1 MAKTVIFANG
11 IPTTRSNK
19 HSLIEPND
27 TIICADGGTH
37 HALSLGLTP
46 DVLVGDMDSL
56 AEAVQADLEAK
67 GVELIRHP
75 IKKDQTD
82 LELAFEV
89 ALARGATEILLLTAI
104 GGRLDQ
110 QLANIL
116 LLTRPEWQSMRLSLA
131 EGQQRA
137 WLLHGPDELT
147 LSGQPG
153 DTLSIVPLSATLEGL
168 DIENVEWPLQEATV
182 PLGSTLTISNTFLSD
197 QVRVRVKAGLG
208 LAIQIGNVKRE
219 A

>member
-11 IPTTRSNK
+11 IPTDPSNT
-19 HSLIEPND
+19 HSLIEPDD
-27 TIICADGGTH
+27 TIICADGGTQ

-46 DVLVGDMDSL
+46 DALVGDMDSL
-56 AEAVQADLEAK
+56 SEAVQADLEAK

-89 ALARGATEILLLTAI
+89 AIARGATEILLLTAI

-116 LLTRPEWQSMRLSLA
+116 LLTRPEWQSVRLSLA

-137 WLLHGPDELT
+137 WLLRGPDELT

-153 DTLSIVPLSATLEGL
+153 DTLSVVPLSPTMEGL
-168 DIENVEWPLQEATV
+168 DIENAEWPLQEATV

-219 A
+219 T